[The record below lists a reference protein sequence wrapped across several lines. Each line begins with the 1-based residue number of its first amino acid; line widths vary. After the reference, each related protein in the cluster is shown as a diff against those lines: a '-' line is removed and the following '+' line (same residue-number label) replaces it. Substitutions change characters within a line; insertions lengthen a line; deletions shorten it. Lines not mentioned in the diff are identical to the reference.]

1 MNNPS
6 NFTFLVDLDL
16 HLAQLGLQAERYFSE
31 DPNTCLMKLRQFGE
45 RMASLAAARMGLL
58 QDPRDNQADQ
68 LKRLRW
74 DGGLDV
80 QVLDLFHQL
89 RQGGNKA
96 AHALTGSH
104 ADAMANLRFA
114 RQLGIWFAN
123 TFGGARRIDVGPFI
137 KPYDGRAQ
145 HEAQLRK
152 LEKERDEALTLALAA
167 QATAQEEARRRLSA
181 EEIAQKEAED
191 KALLEALLLEAERS
205 EQEAQGRVVEFR
217 QLQEIQAQAER
228 APRKDI
234 DALIQRANEA
244 STGLVL
250 DEADTRRLIDTQ
262 IRAAGWEV
270 DTSAITYAS
279 GARPEEGQNKVI
291 AEWPTDDGVAD
302 YVFFLGLVP
311 VAVTEAKRACR
322 NVSQD
327 VGQAIR
333 YSRAFR
339 LQGLE
344 APGGPWG
351 EFRIPFM
358 YATNGRP
365 LHRQVLEYSGIWFLD
380 GRRPQNLRRALEGW
394 HTPEG
399 LRALLRQ
406 DMDEAHERLRE
417 AGFDYGVKLRPYQI
431 KAIRA
436 VEEAIADGSRICLLA
451 MATGTGKTKTAI
463 ALMYRLLST
472 QRFHRILFVVDRTA
486 LGDQSEDA
494 FAETFMEGSMTF
506 AQIFKVNGLAERF
519 VDSETKV
526 DVATI
531 QSLVGRVY
539 GEQGPDQIPPVDQYD
554 CIIVDECHRGY
565 TLDRELGQPELAFRD
580 FGDYVSKYR
589 RVLDHFDA
597 VKVGLT
603 ATPALHTVQI
613 FGAPVYEYL
622 FREAV
627 CDRVLIDYETPIKI
641 LTALSQQGIHFN
653 PGDPVEIR
661 NERTGEIVTR
671 ILPDELAFDVEK
683 FNREVV
689 TVNFNKAVCAEL
701 AQQIEPEAPGKT
713 LIFCAT
719 DDHADIVVNQ
729 LKTAFQEVYGEVDD
743 QAVVKITA
751 KADRP
756 RQLLRRY
763 KNESLP
769 KVAVT
774 VDMLTTG
781 VDVPEIVNLVFLRR
795 VNSRI
800 LFDQMLGRAT
810 RLCDAIGK
818 ETFRVF
824 DAVQQFDHLGDI
836 TQMKPVV
843 VNPTTSFVK
852 LLEEFMRVK
861 EPAHQQV
868 VMEQFVGKYQRK
880 ASKFSDHQREVF
892 IELAGEPPE
901 TLMTRL
907 RGEGHEAAKAWFDAH
922 QGFAQWLD
930 EVTTSLPPERAI
942 SHHEDVV
949 MEVSH
954 GFANGQRPEEYLEA
968 FRTMVQ
974 EDMNRIPALVTV
986 LQRPR
991 DLTRETLK
999 EVRLALDKSGFPE
1012 SQLRTAWRDATNE
1025 DIAANIIGYIRQ
1037 AALGDVLIPYR
1048 ERVQR
1053 GLQRILTARR
1063 WEPLQQRWLRRL
1075 SDQIIL
1081 EGVLDAQSLEEGAFK
1096 DHGGLKR
1103 MNEIFDGRVQDVLGD
1118 LQEEIW
1124 NQSG

>member
-1 MNNPS
+1 MPSSS
-6 NFTFLVDLDL
+6 NFSFLGSLDL
-16 HLAQLGLQAERYFSE
+16 HLAQLGLQAERYFEE

-45 RMASLAAARMGLL
+45 RMASLAAARIGLL
-58 QDPRDNQADQ
+58 QDPRESQSDQ

-74 DGGLDV
+74 DGGLDD
-80 QVLDLFHQL
+80 QVLDLFHHL

-96 AHALTGSH
+96 AHEMTGSH
-104 ADAMANLRFA
+104 TDALANLRFA
-114 RQLGIWFAN
+114 RQLGIWYAA
-123 TFGGARRIDVGPFI
+123 TFNGGRRIDAGPFV
-137 KPYDGRAQ
+137 KPSGGHAQ

-152 LEKERDEALTLALAA
+152 VEQERNEALAQIEAA
-167 QATAQEEARRRLSA
+167 QATAQEEARRRMSA
-181 EEIAQKEAED
+181 EERAQKEAED
-191 KALLEALLLEAERS
+191 KTLLEALLAEAERS
-205 EQEAQGRVVEFR
+205 EHEALGRVVEFR
-217 QLQEIQAQAER
+217 QLQEIQAQAKQ
-228 APRKDI
+228 APRQDI
-234 DALIQRANEA
+234 DALIKRANEA
-244 STGLVL
+244 SSGLVL
-250 DEADTRRLIDTQ
+250 DEAETRRLIDAQ
-262 IRAAGWEV
+262 IRGAGWEV
-270 DTSAITYAS
+270 DTASITYSS
-279 GARPEEGQNKVI
+279 GARPEDGKNKVI

-302 YVFFLGLVP
+302 YVFFLGLMP
-311 VAVTEAKRACR
+311 VAVAEAKRACR
-322 NVSQD
+322 HVSQD

-333 YSRAFR
+333 YSQAFR
-339 LQGLE
+339 RQGLE
-344 APGGPWG
+344 APGGPWAG
-351 EFRIPFM
+351 YCIPFM

-365 LHRQVLEYSGIWFLD
+365 FHRQVMEFSGIWFLD

-394 HTPEG
+394 HTPDG
-399 LRALLRQ
+399 LLALLRQ
-406 DMDEAHERLRE
+406 NQDEAHQRLRK

-436 VEEAIADGSRICLLA
+436 IEEALAEGKRTCLLA

-463 ALMYRLLST
+463 GLMYRLLSN
-472 QRFHRILFVVDRTA
+472 QRFGRILFVVDRKA
-486 LGDQSEDA
+486 LGEQADEA
-494 FAETFMEGSMTF
+494 FDETFMEGALTF
-506 AQIFKVNGLAERF
+506 SQIFTVHGLDERV

-526 DVATI
+526 DVVTI
-531 QSLVGRVY
+531 QALVGRVY
-539 GEQGPDQIPPVDQYD
+539 GAQGPDRIPPVDQYD
-554 CIIVDECHRGY
+554 CIIIDECHRGY
-565 TLDRELGQPELAFRD
+565 TLDRELSEEELAFRD
-580 FGDYVSKYR
+580 FGDYISKYR

-597 VKVGLT
+597 VKIGLT

-613 FGAPVYEYL
+613 FGTPIFEYL

-627 CDRVLIDYETPIKI
+627 CDGVLRDYETPIKI
-641 LTALSQQGIHFN
+641 HTALSKNGIHFN
-653 PGDPVEIR
+653 PGEPVEIR

-689 TVNFNKAVCAEL
+689 TVNFNRAVCQEL
-701 AQQIEPEAPGKT
+701 AQQIDPEAPGKT

-729 LKTAFQEVYGEVDD
+729 LKKAFEDTYGEVDD

-751 KADRP
+751 KADGP

-763 KNESLP
+763 KNEALP

-774 VDMLTTG
+774 VDLLTTG

-824 DAVQQFDHLGDI
+824 DAVQQFDHLGEI

-843 VNPTTSFVK
+843 VNPTTTFAK
-852 LLEEFMRVK
+852 LLEEFMRV
-861 EPAHQQV
+861 EVPAHQQLV
-868 VMEQFVGKYQRK
+868 LDQFVGKYQRK
-880 ASKFSDHQREVF
+880 AAKLTDHQREIF

-901 TLMTRL
+901 TLMSRL
-907 RGEGHEAAKAWFDAH
+907 REEGHEAAKDWFGAH
-922 QGFAQWLD
+922 EGFAQWLD
-930 EVTTSLPPERAI
+930 EVITGPPHQRAI
-942 SHHEDVV
+942 SHHQDQVT
-949 MEVSH
+949 EVAH

-968 FRTMVQ
+968 FRQRVQ

-999 EVRLALDKSGFPE
+999 QVRLALDNSGYPE
-1012 SQLRTAWRDATNE
+1012 AQLRTAWRDSTNE

-1037 AALGDVLIPYR
+1037 AALGDVLIPYK

-1053 GLQRILTARR
+1053 GLQRILTTRR

-1075 SDQIIL
+1075 ADQIAL
-1081 EGVLDAQSLEEGAFK
+1081 EGVLDAQSLDEGAFM

-1103 MNEIFDGRVQDVLGD
+1103 MDQIFQGRAVEVLGD
-1118 LQEEIW
+1118 LQEAIW
-1124 NQSG
+1124 GGAS